1 MDSIQKALHDL
12 ATSQRGL
19 ELGRTLTFEDFL
31 AQLRWRPDRLIR
43 NVHQLFHDMIDA
55 HVGDGHDEYPDDPES
70 INFIDYDFTPLLVEG
85 ADQPFFAD
93 RIFANRLMNVVDG
106 FRGGAQQNKI
116 YLFDGP
122 PGSGKSIFL
131 NNLLRRFE
139 EYANSPEGTRYETV
153 WRLDRRLLG
162 DESDG
167 DAGQQLLRLLG
178 ERHTARLLGDL
189 TTEEAA
195 AAPAADADGD
205 PTHPEEAAGRRDE
218 EDAARA
224 RRLRS
229 RARPDYLEVPCPSHD
244 NPILMIPREQRA
256 RFFDALFHNDEF
268 KWNLSAGK
276 EYDWVFQ
283 GEPCTICQSLYR
295 ALLHKLD
302 DPVAV
307 FRMVHARPY
316 QFNRRLGEGIT
327 VFNPGDRT
335 SKSPVQTNPELQRR
349 LGHLLGDSNQ
359 VRYVFSRYARTNNG
373 VFALMDIKGHNRDR
387 LLELHN
393 IVSDGVHKVEELEEH
408 VNSLFLGVMNPED
421 NKNIRGFQ
429 SLTDRI
435 EFININYVLDSKTE
449 VAIYENI
456 FGRHIHEAFLPR
468 VLENFARAII
478 SSRLNEKSPA
488 LLDWIGDG
496 RKYMLY
502 CDENLHLLKMAIYS
516 GVIPSWLDEE
526 DRKNFTARRRRKI
539 IAEAETEGTHGF
551 SGRDAIDIFQD
562 LYATARDDQL
572 ITMDTL
578 VKFFTKTRPD
588 LAKKIP
594 QGFLDSLRQQY
605 NYQTLQEVKESL
617 YDYNDAQIARDL
629 QNYLYALNHEVGT
642 SATCPYTG
650 DRLEITE
657 NFLAGIEERLLGPE
671 TGEARRL
678 EFRAATQRTYASR
691 TLTQEIMLE
700 GKAVTE
706 TGLYDELH
714 ERYVYHLK
722 ERVLDPLLES
732 SNFRRALKD
741 LGSEE
746 FRTYDQK
753 VQQEVRFLIRNLCDR
768 YGYNEQSAR
777 EVCLYVLD
785 HDLAAQFAG

>member
-12 ATSQRGL
+12 SASQRGL

-43 NVHQLFHDMIDA
+43 SVHQVFYDMVQA
-55 HVGDGHDEYPDDPES
+55 LVGQGHDEYPDDPES
-70 INFIDYDFTPLLVEG
+70 INFIAFDFSALLVEG
-85 ADQPFFAD
+85 TDQPFFAD
-93 RIFANRLMNVVDG
+93 RIFANRFMNMVDG

-116 YLFDGP
+116 YIFDGP
-122 PGSGKSIFL
+122 PGCGKSIFL
-131 NNLLRRFE
+131 NNLLRRLE

-153 WRLDRRLLG
+153 WRLDRRILG
-162 DESDG
+162 AG
-167 DAGQQLLRLLG
+167 DDHDASEQLLHLLG
-178 ERHTARLLGDL
+178 ERRTARLLADLASVDPPESDSEVGDEGA
-189 TTEEAA
+189 TG
-195 AAPAADADGD
+195 PDGED
-205 PTHPEEAAGRRDE
+205 GRGAGLLRRQ
-218 EDAARA
+218 
-224 RRLRS
+224 RRL
-229 RARPDYLEVPCPSHD
+229 DYLEVPCPSHD

-276 EYDWVFQ
+276 EYDWVFRE
-283 GEPCTICQSLYR
+283 EPCTICSSLYR
-295 ALLHKLD
+295 ALLQKLD
-302 DPVAV
+302 DPKAV

-316 QFNRRLGEGIT
+316 QFDRRLGEGIT
-327 VFNPGDRT
+327 VFNPGDRA
-335 SKSPVQTNPELQRR
+335 SRNPVQSNPELQRR
-349 LGHLLGDSNQ
+349 LGALLGDSNQ
-359 VRYVFSRYARTNNG
+359 VRYIFSRYARTNNG

-393 IVSDGVHKVEELEEH
+393 IVSDGVHKVEEIEEH
-408 VNSLFLGVMNPED
+408 VSSLFLSVMNPED
-421 NKNIRGFQ
+421 NKSIRGFQ

-449 VAIYENI
+449 VAIYENV

-468 VLENFARAII
+468 VLENYARAII

-488 LLDWIGDG
+488 LLDWIGDP

-539 IAEAETEGTHGF
+539 IAEAETEGAFGF

-562 LYATARDDQL
+562 LYATARDGQL

-578 VKFFTKTRPD
+578 VTFFTRTRPE
-588 LAKKIP
+588 LAKKLP

-629 QNYLYALNHEVGT
+629 QNYLHALNHEPGT
-642 SATCPYTG
+642 TTTCPYTG
-650 DRLEITE
+650 DRLEIEEGLLT
-657 NFLAGIEERLLGPE
+657 GIEERILGPDVDDD
-671 TGEARRL
+671 RRRQ
-678 EFRAATQRTYASR
+678 FREATQRTYASR
-691 TLTQEIMLE
+691 TLTQEILVE
-700 GKAVTE
+700 DRPITE
-706 TGLYDELH
+706 TELYRELH

-722 ERVLDPLLES
+722 ERVLDPLLAS

-741 LGSEE
+741 LGTDD
-746 FRTYDQK
+746 FRSYDQK
-753 VQQEVRFLIRNLCDR
+753 VRHDVRFLIGNLCDR

-785 HDLAAQFAG
+785 HDLAAEFAG